1 MIAVALKIDGTIPG
15 SAIWYSWSRR
25 ATASS
30 PSTRRSLWLVAASRT
45 PTLFT
50 KDATTKREL
59 QWVNVVLPLIWRK
72 HATEKNCYTS
82 THEILF
88 SLLKVHGKSEYPM
101 VKQKCRQWLI
111 YQLAEHYSFEV
122 PLRDSS
128 RQRVWIGLYSG
139 PKQQRYLR
147 RWPQGRQVR
156 DLCNSFCHFNKWGF
170 SLDVICVKC
179 THQLIISALKEI
191 WWRPARSASPQLLRL
206 DGRIKE

>member
-1 MIAVALKIDGTIPG
+1 MVQFQVRLSDTVEAVERPPRRHRQGEVYG
-15 SAIWYSWSRR
+15 WSQHQEHPRCLPRTQRR
-25 ATASS
+25 RGNYNESMSS
-30 PSTRRSLWLVAASRT
+30 CLWFGENT
-45 PTLFT
+45 PQRKTVTHPRMKFLF
-50 KDATTKREL
+50 A
-59 QWVNVVLPLIWRK
+59 
-72 HATEKNCYTS
+72 
-82 THEILF
+82 
-88 SLLKVHGKSEYPM
+88 HGKSEYPM

-156 DLCNSFCHFNKWGF
+156 DLCNSFRHFNKWGV

-206 DGRIKE
+206 DGRSKE